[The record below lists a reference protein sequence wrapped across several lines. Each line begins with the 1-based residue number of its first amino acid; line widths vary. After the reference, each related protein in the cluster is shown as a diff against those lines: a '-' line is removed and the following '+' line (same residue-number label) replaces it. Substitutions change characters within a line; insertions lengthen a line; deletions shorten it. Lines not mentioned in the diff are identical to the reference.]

1 MASSRSADENAM
13 PQHGEAQVGRK
24 RVLPVH
30 LATALDRVDSV
41 ITALCSLLMAATFAV
56 VIWAVFC
63 RYVLNS
69 SLMWGEELARYLS
82 IWMIC
87 LGLGL
92 AHRRGAHVAVNSALG
107 WVPRIPKRV
116 VTFIAESVTLVLCL
130 LITWFSW
137 LSTKGNFESG
147 QLSPAMGIDI
157 AWIYLA
163 LPVGFA
169 LMSLQS
175 AIRLVAPD
183 QYRDEQELL

>member
-1 MASSRSADENAM
+1 MASSPSADEQAM
-13 PQHGEAQVGRK
+13 PQQSEAQVGRK
-24 RVLPVH
+24 RMLPAR
-30 LATALDRVDSV
+30 LATVLDRVDSA
-41 ITALCSLLMAATFAV
+41 ITALCSVLMAATFTV

-107 WVPRIPKRV
+107 WVPRIPPGV
-116 VTFIAESVTLVLCL
+116 VKSIAEAVTLVLCL

-137 LSTKGNFESG
+137 LAARGNFETG

-163 LPVGFA
+163 LPVGFF
-169 LMSLQS
+169 LMSVQS
-175 AIRLVAPD
+175 AIRLIAPD
-183 QYRDEQELL
+183 ESRDEQELI